1 MEIYLGI
8 DIGSVSVK
16 VVALDAYSTHVVH
29 KSWKRTNGRPLEVLA
44 AELRQMLE
52 ILGDCNILS
61 CVVTGS
67 GQRLLTRLDGFHGK
81 NEIICHARA
90 CWEAHPDVMSII
102 EIGGQ
107 DSKFIMIRRTKDGKP
122 YVAEHGFNE
131 LCAAGTGA
139 FLDQMAERLGV
150 TIDEFSRMA
159 RDAKRAARMAGR
171 CAVFAK
177 TDLIHLQ
184 QRACPK
190 DEIALGLC
198 FALARNYLASVCR
211 GRPVTPKVS
220 LQGGVAKNEGVVR
233 AFKEILSLKDGDIVV
248 PSHHMVMGALG
259 AALFA
264 KDAPQHETRISEIV
278 ERIDKTP
285 RLVESEAMLPRLFPS
300 EQRHTSACT
309 HVSIFSP
316 EKKEVFLGLDV
327 GSVTTKAVLVD
338 ADGNVVA
345 SSYVPTQGKPTD
357 AIAQVLRHLASQIPQ
372 GIRVARS
379 VTTGSGRHLA
389 KHLIK
394 SDDAVDEITA
404 QAKSTT
410 FFVPDADTVFEIGG
424 QDSKYIALKNGSI
437 LRFQMNR
444 ACAAGTG
451 AFLEEQGFRLGISI
465 QKDFARLAFSCG
477 EPVSMGS
484 RCTVF
489 MDSDLVHYIQNGA
502 STQALCAGLAYA
514 VCRNYL
520 EKVVGSRPI
529 GKKVVF
535 QGGVAKNE
543 AVRSAFCELLN
554 QEVIVHPYPEVSGAL
569 GAALIAL
576 EQYKNG
582 ARTSTFVGLDGQIGH
597 VDVTT
602 IECNACENMC
612 EVQKVKVGSHPQE
625 VAFFGS
631 VCGRFERGVEKPI
644 GAEDLFSVREKLL
657 FEWQKDIQKFPR
669 TKGEIAVPMALTMHD
684 LLPFYGT
691 FLSLLG
697 FEVVLSP
704 RTNRKI
710 QELGSARVPAEFCQ
724 PMKVLFGHVHEMI
737 EKGYRRIF
745 IPHVQRTP
753 APGEKRAWF
762 LCPYTQSAPY
772 VVRASLGEREAE
784 VVTLGFPT
792 EEEEWFFVREASRL
806 FEVPIARAW
815 MAFVMAKKALKDFR
829 EACVREGEKALKRL
843 ERTGKVGCAIIGRP
857 YNVYDRHMNLNL
869 VRRLKGLGIEPIP
882 MDFLPLE
889 DEALPEFW
897 RRVRWAQG
905 RTLLKAGRVVR
916 KRQNLC
922 AVVVTNFGCGPDAF
936 IDQYLE
942 EVLKETP
949 HIVLEFDD
957 HQAEAGL
964 ITRLEAFARVAMESA
979 SRRKVQGVHEDDI
992 AIAPGTA
999 KLPLRQYRYFVPM
1012 FSDHAHAIVGA
1023 LRWAGCEAVLLP
1035 PTDAES
1041 WELGL
1046 KHAYGRECHP
1056 YIALLGDFLKA
1067 TKRADFDP
1075 KTACFYGAS
1084 YMGPCLLPQ
1093 YMMGMTLV
1101 MKRLGLG
1108 DVTFLNLTDP
1118 PTMKELG
1125 KGYIARL
1132 VLGLLAI
1139 DRLHKWKVEIEP
1151 YEVEKGNV
1159 EEVHRENMR
1168 MIENALAKGGF
1179 FEALDKAIERMKSIR
1194 LREDC
1199 GKRPKVGVIGD
1210 IYTRINPHANSDL
1223 YKKLEEMGFE
1233 VWSSAMMIDIA
1244 WLGSEQ
1250 WHVELYR
1257 RGKFLDA
1264 LVTLGMVPFTR
1275 AVRWLVN
1282 RKFPKTIRTP
1292 EERHF
1297 HEVKKASERVC
1308 SYWIDRLISM
1318 NIARIDD
1325 FVQAGASGVLNVMCH
1340 NCMIGTVTASLLPT
1354 LQEENNS
1361 TVLST
1366 LIYEGLKSTHNDN
1379 RLQAFA
1385 DQIKERNVISRAY
1398 APSDSIVT
1406 GFQICGGPDCSRC
1419 VELETA
1425 KSDGRDL
1432 LWNRK

>member
-1 MEIYLGI
+1 MEVFLGI

-16 VVALDAYSTHVVH
+16 VVALDALSLNIVH
-29 KSWKRTNGRPLEVLA
+29 KSWRRTNGRPLDVLKV
-44 AELRQMLE
+44 ELNNVLE
-52 ILGDCNILS
+52 KLGDCHVLS

-67 GQRLLTRLDGFHGK
+67 GQRLLFGQDGITGK
-81 NEIICHARA
+81 SEIICHARA
-90 CWEAHPDVMSII
+90 CWEFHPDVMSII

-107 DSKFIMIRRTKDGKP
+107 DSKFIMIRRTKDGIP
-122 YVAEHGFNE
+122 YVADHSFNE

-184 QRACPK
+184 QRACPP

-198 FALARNYLASVCR
+198 FALARNYLASVCK
-211 GRPVTPKVS
+211 GRVVTAKVS
-220 LQGGVAKNEGVVR
+220 LQGGVARNQGVLR
-233 AFKEILSLKDGDIVV
+233 AFKEILSLKDGDIIV
-248 PSHHMVMGALG
+248 PVHHMVMGALG
-259 AALFA
+259 AALLA
-264 KDAPQHETRISEIV
+264 KDAPVHKMSLGEMLRL
-278 ERIDKTP
+278 IDKTP
-285 RLVESEAMLPRLFPS
+285 RVVERDIELPRLFPDDQKPRLS
-300 EQRHTSACT
+300 LVNPPRHSS
-309 HVSIFSP
+309 HSG
-316 EKKEVFLGLDV
+316 EVFLGLDV
-327 GSVTTKAVLVD
+327 GSVTTKAVLID
-338 ADGNVVA
+338 AFANIVA
-345 SSYVPTQGKPTD
+345 SAYMPTQGRPTQ
-357 AIAQVLRHLASQIPQ
+357 AIGQVLRELAVQVPKDIH
-372 GIRVARS
+372 VARA

-389 KHLIK
+389 KHLTK

-404 QAKSTT
+404 QAKSTI
-410 FFVPDADTVFEIGG
+410 FFVPDAETVFEIGG
-424 QDSKYIALKNGSI
+424 QDSKYIALKNGDI
-437 LRFQMNR
+437 YRFQMNR

-465 QKDFARLAFSCG
+465 EKDFSSFAFSCKK
-477 EPVSMGS
+477 PVSMGS

-502 STQALCAGLAYA
+502 PTEALCAGLAYA
-514 VCRNYL
+514 VARNYL

-543 AVRSAFCELLN
+543 AVRAAFSRLLN
-554 QEVIVHPYPEVSGAL
+554 QDIVVHPYPEVSGAF
-569 GAALIAL
+569 GAALVAL

-582 ARTSTFVGLDGQIGH
+582 AKTSTFIGLSGEIGH
-597 VDVTT
+597 VNVTT

-612 EVQKVKVGSHPQE
+612 EVQKVKVGSSPQE

-631 VCGRFERGVEKPI
+631 VCGRFERGIEKPI
-644 GAEDLFSVREKLL
+644 AAEDLFSVREKLL
-657 FEWQKDIQKFPR
+657 LEWQKDVQKFSRP
-669 TKGEIAVPMALTMHD
+669 KGEIVLPMGLLMHD

-691 FLSLLG
+691 FLSMLG
-697 FEVVLSP
+697 FEVILSP
-704 RTNRKI
+704 RTNKKI
-710 QELGSARVPAEFCQ
+710 QEIGSARVPAEFCQ

-745 IPHVQRTP
+745 IPHVQRSV
-753 APGEKRAWF
+753 APGEARAWF

-772 VVRASLGEREAE
+772 VVRASLGERDTE

-792 EEEEWFFVREASRL
+792 QEEEWFFVKKASRV
-806 FEVPIARAW
+806 FQVPLARAW
-815 MAFVMAKKALKDFR
+815 TAFLMAKKALEQFR
-829 EACVREGEKALKRL
+829 EACKREGEKALKRL
-843 ERTGKVGCAIIGRP
+843 QRSGKIGCVIIGRP
-857 YNVYDRHMNLNL
+857 YNVYDRHLNLNL
-869 VRRLKGLGIEPIP
+869 VRRLKGLGMEPIP

-889 DEALPEFW
+889 DEVLPEFW
-897 RRVRWAQG
+897 RRVRWVQG
-905 RTLLKAGRVVR
+905 RTLLKAARYVR
-916 KRQNLC
+916 KNENLC

-942 EVLKETP
+942 EVLKDTP

-964 ITRLEAFARVAMESA
+964 ITRLEAFARVAREGV
-979 SRRKVQGVHEDDI
+979 SRRRVASVYEDDI
-992 AIAPGTA
+992 LVAPGTA
-999 KLPLRQYRYFVPM
+999 KLPLHQYRYFVPM

-1023 LRWAGCEAVLLP
+1023 LKWAGCEAVLLP

-1056 YIALLGDFLKA
+1056 YIALLGDYLKA
-1067 TKRADFDP
+1067 TKRDDFDP

-1084 YMGPCLLPQ
+1084 YIGPCLLPQ
-1093 YMMGMTLV
+1093 YMMGMSLV

-1139 DRLHKWKVEIEP
+1139 DRLHKWKVELEP
-1151 YEVEKGNV
+1151 YEVEKGSV
-1159 EEVHRENMR
+1159 ERVHRENMQ
-1168 MIENALAKGGF
+1168 MIEDALAKGGF
-1179 FEALDKAIERMKSIR
+1179 FDALHKAVERMKAIPM
-1194 LREDC
+1194 RENF
-1199 GKRPKVGVIGD
+1199 GSRPKVGVIGD

-1233 VWSSAMMIDIA
+1233 VWASAMMIDIA

-1250 WHVELYR
+1250 WHEELYR
-1257 RGKFLDA
+1257 KGKFLDA
-1264 LVTLGMVPFTR
+1264 LFALGMLPFTK

-1282 RKFPKTIRTP
+1282 RKFPRTIRTP

-1297 HEVKKASERVC
+1297 YDVKKACERVC

-1318 NIARIDD
+1318 NIARIED
-1325 FVQAGASGVLNVMCH
+1325 FVESGASGVLNVMCH
-1340 NCMIGTVTASLLPT
+1340 NCMIGTITASLLPV
-1354 LQEENNS
+1354 LQEESN
-1361 TVLST
+1361 TTFLST
-1366 LIYEGLKSTHNDN
+1366 LIYEALKSTHNDN

-1385 DQIKERNVISRAY
+1385 DQIKERSARELTVLHGSTFMENRACTIS
-1398 APSDSIVT
+1398 
-1406 GFQICGGPDCSRC
+1406 QSRFSEC
-1419 VELETA
+1419 HKWPEVGNAES
-1425 KSDGRDL
+1425 KRQ
-1432 LWNRK
+1432 